1 MSAAT
6 LATIELALYTALA
19 GLLTNVTTGPTTSR
33 PFACVG
39 RYAGPVPPEGLAEAA
54 AQYPCAMLRFDE
66 DLSTRDVMGYGAA
79 SIEDRALSQFSVLV
93 AVEDARAIDDGM
105 VGDASAPGLLRLVD
119 AVIAACNGLVVADT
133 HMNLSTRYAG
143 TRAELIRRGAVYV
156 YAVRFEATRDAEA
169 ATYDASAAVTIPAVY
184 SDINLVGTGTA
195 PNPLVQ
201 IVSDTTP

>member
-6 LATIELALYTALA
+6 LASIELALYTALS
-19 GLLTNVTTGPTTSR
+19 GLLTNVTTGPTNAR

-93 AVEDARAIDDGM
+93 AVEDARADVQRFSRDVQCTRDLLEDFGGWFPQTALDLREVRIRHAGES
-105 VGDASAPGLLRLVD
+105 GEIAYRLLRGFAALPNEVTEVDETLVHP
-119 AVIAACNGLVVADT
+119 VCLVT
-133 HMNLSTRYAG
+133 N
-143 TRAELIRRGAVYV
+143 
-156 YAVRFEATRDAEA
+156 
-169 ATYDASAAVTIPAVY
+169 
-184 SDINLVGTGTA
+184 
-195 PNPLVQ
+195 
-201 IVSDTTP
+201 

>member
-6 LATIELALYTALA
+6 LASIELALYTALS

-66 DLSTRDVMGYGAA
+66 DQSTRDVMGFGAA

-93 AVEDARAIDDGM
+93 AVEDARA
-105 VGDASAPGLLRLVD
+105 
-119 AVIAACNGLVVADT
+119 
-133 HMNLSTRYAG
+133 
-143 TRAELIRRGAVYV
+143 
-156 YAVRFEATRDAEA
+156 
-169 ATYDASAAVTIPAVY
+169 TYDSSAAVTIPAVY